1 MNKKNEKNKK
11 DKKDYNRLDCNSS
24 NSSYS
29 SDSSIIKDAVQN
41 GIFVIDESCIESLR
55 FGFEPDLFNPSFTKV
70 VLKHYGDDFYLYGIN
85 KDWDALVL
93 VSDYNKT
100 WRLL

>member
-1 MNKKNEKNKK
+1 MNKKSKK
-11 DKKDYNRLDCNSS
+11 DCNRDDYNHLDCNSS
-24 NSSYS
+24 NP
-29 SDSSIIKDAVQN
+29 SIIQNAVQN